1 MFKDRLFHNA
11 KIGKQVEKLVDDV
24 NFLKNRIYFFLLQRK
39 NRSEAS
45 DLKGKKTKFKP

>member
-24 NFLKNRIYFFLLQRK
+24 NFLKNRIYFFYYNVKIDLRLQI
-39 NRSEAS
+39 
-45 DLKGKKTKFKP
+45 